1 MNTIVSLIAVAVVPF
16 GGVQAGYSG
25 PGCPDAG
32 EAAIEEN
39 TFCNSF
45 SLSNPGQPKFCPGPT
60 VGFGFKCDRSGAD
73 NSGGTWALVPLPE
86 TVAGLTESTSLR
98 GGAMNHEQEDKTT
111 DRQVLLASASM
122 GKKKSNDDELSNNTE
137 YERICSA
144 ISFPGLCDGASSF
157 RLIERTDIECT
168 QQDEYAVG
176 EWTADPV
183 CCNIGPDECA
193 RLGVPST
200 CDFDARDVQ
209 YWHCLFC
216 CEL

>member
-1 MNTIVSLIAVAVVPF
+1 MN
-16 GGVQAGYSG
+16 
-25 PGCPDAG
+25 
-32 EAAIEEN
+32 
-39 TFCNSF
+39 
-45 SLSNPGQPKFCPGPT
+45 
-60 VGFGFKCDRSGAD
+60 
-73 NSGGTWALVPLPE
+73 PE
-86 TVAGLTESTSLR
+86 
-98 GGAMNHEQEDKTT
+98 QKDKTT

-122 GKKKSNDDELSNNTE
+122 GKKESNEDELSNNTE

-144 ISFPGLCDGASSF
+144 ISFPGLCDEASSF

-168 QQDEYAVG
+168 QQDAEYAVG

-200 CDFDARDVQ
+200 CDFDAGDVQ